1 MPIRREKQRIG
12 DMLINE
18 NVITEEQLEQALPV
32 ARKNGKKIGETLIEM
47 GMTTENEIAKA
58 LAIQL
63 QLELVDLGK
72 INIPEDM
79 LRLVSDSVLRKHI
92 MIPYAY
98 DETNPNVVHIAM
110 ADPMDMLALDDAV
123 LEVSRITIF
132 SP

>member
-1 MPIRREKQRIG
+1 MPIRREKKRIG

-18 NVITEEQLEQALPV
+18 HVITEEQLEQALPV

-79 LRLVSDSVLRKHI
+79 LRLVSD
-92 MIPYAY
+92 
-98 DETNPNVVHIAM
+98 
-110 ADPMDMLALDDAV
+110 
-123 LEVSRITIF
+123 
-132 SP
+132 